1 MEGWNN
7 VQNKLQAQVSQIL
20 RQRVLAFAKTF
31 LQVAFSNRAHNTEG
45 HNFTG
50 NLINSILVAVYENGS
65 PVKALFA
72 GKEFNLKPAI
82 QGKMTTTQR
91 GHAKKYHFMP
101 DYDGALSSYDADVK
115 TDKGKGIDDAIKFVN
130 TYKPSWNDMFHIV
143 FAIPVEYADYITTT
157 GFDETVAFA
166 EMNAKQMLDNKFET
180 PPIDFSTY

>member
-1 MEGWNN
+1 MEGWNV
-7 VQNKLQAQVSQIL
+7 VQNKIQAQLSAIL

-31 LQVAFSNRAHNTEG
+31 LQVAFSNRAHGDG

-50 NLINSILVAVYENGS
+50 NLINSILVAVYENGN

-91 GHAKKYHFMP
+91 GHSKKYRFMP
-101 DYDGALSSYDADVK
+101 DYDGSMSTFDADVK
-115 TDKGKGIDDAIKFVN
+115 TNKGRGIDDAIKFVN
-130 TYKPSWNDMFHIV
+130 TYKPSGRDMFHIV
-143 FAIPVEYADYITTT
+143 VAIPVEYADYITTT

-180 PPIDFSTY
+180 PSIDFSTY